1 MAEHPVLREI
11 GKSSIGEV
19 VGMSLILLRY
29 ALALGDN
36 ELSVFARRVF
46 VVVETTIFEGVNT
59 KVTGTVSRVRQ
70 SGVKEPRRDIQMF
83 TNVHPVCSP

>member
-1 MAEHPVLREI
+1 MTHGRASSTPRDREI
-11 GKSSIGEV
+11 VSIGEV
-19 VGMSLILLRY
+19 VGMSY

-70 SGVKEPRRDIQMF
+70 SGVKEPRRDIQMS